1 MDDGRLTDA
10 QGRTVDF
17 KNSVIIMTSNI
28 GSTYLTEGVNPSGEI
43 GAGAKDAVMA
53 ELRRHFRPE
62 FLNRVD
68 DIVFF
73 KPLTMD
79 EIEAIVD
86 LLVEELRE
94 RLRNRQIDLDVSARA
109 RSFAARKG
117 FNPVFGARPLRRFL
131 QQELETRIGRAL
143 ISGSIPDGSS
153 ISVDMEEGELA
164 VRHRATR
171 HPGER
176 ILGKGVVEV

>member
-1 MDDGRLTDA
+1 
-10 QGRTVDF
+10 
-17 KNSVIIMTSNI
+17 MTSNI

-94 RLRNRQIDLDVSARA
+94 RLRNRQIDLDVSARGA

-131 QQELETRIGRAL
+131 QQELEDANRPCPDIGIQSRRIVHLRLHGGRRA
-143 ISGSIPDGSS
+143 GGAPPGDPPPRGKNP
-153 ISVDMEEGELA
+153 GAREL
-164 VRHRATR
+164 
-171 HPGER
+171 
-176 ILGKGVVEV
+176 LKFS